1 VHSITEL
8 ADLAR
13 MQLNQLPGQPSGQV
27 PGNPGAPQQGWA
39 AEPVAGPVGGSG
51 MPGRSQVPMPGAW
64 PRRGPGIDAGDSI
77 GDSIGDAVA
86 GAALGAV
93 AGFLGRAVSRKVMK
107 TVNDRVLPTIA
118 ASKGDV
124 LRDQVAIAEKYPE
137 ICACLTDHAVFLAGG
152 SRVLPMPN
160 LGTLT
165 LPQAD
170 AMVAQLRQG

>member
-13 MQLNQLPGQPSGQV
+13 MQLSQLPGQPSGQV

-39 AEPVAGPVGGSG
+39 AEPVAGPVSGSG
-51 MPGRSQVPMPGAW
+51 MPGRSQVPMQGAW
-64 PRRGPGIDAGDSI
+64 PRRGMGIDAGDSI
-77 GDSIGDAVA
+77 GDAVA
-86 GAALGAV
+86 GVALGAV

-118 ASKGDV
+118 ANKGV
-124 LRDQVAIAEKYPE
+124 LLRNQIAIAEKYPG

-152 SRVLPMPN
+152 SRVVPMPN
-160 LGTLT
+160 LSTLT
-165 LPQAD
+165 VEQAD

>member
-13 MQLNQLPGQPSGQV
+13 MQLSQLAGQPPGQASRP
-27 PGNPGAPQQGWA
+27 PGAPQQGWE
-39 AEPVAGPVGGSG
+39 AEPVAGPVGG
-51 MPGRSQVPMPGAW
+51 PGNPLRGQVPMQGAW
-64 PRRGPGIDAGDSI
+64 QRRGMDFDA

-86 GAALGAV
+86 GAALGVV
-93 AGFLGRAVSRKVMK
+93 AGFIGRAVSRKVMK
-107 TVNDRVLPTIA
+107 TVNDRVVPTIA
-118 ASKGDV
+118 ANKSQA
-124 LRDQVAIAEKYPE
+124 LNEQIAIAQKYPD

-165 LPQAD
+165 LQQAD